1 MNEKKVI
8 QFFEEIKK
16 FAVDT
21 DSIELVKEF
30 TRNVITNHPIYKKK
44 YMSEETGF
52 GLVYLW
58 QVINNHTSPE
68 IVTQAILAFSV
79 LAGDIYYRQVI

>member
-1 MNEKKVI
+1 
-8 QFFEEIKK
+8 
-16 FAVDT
+16 
-21 DSIELVKEF
+21 
-30 TRNVITNHPIYKKK
+30 
-44 YMSEETGF
+44 MSEDTGF
-52 GLVYLW
+52 GLVYFW